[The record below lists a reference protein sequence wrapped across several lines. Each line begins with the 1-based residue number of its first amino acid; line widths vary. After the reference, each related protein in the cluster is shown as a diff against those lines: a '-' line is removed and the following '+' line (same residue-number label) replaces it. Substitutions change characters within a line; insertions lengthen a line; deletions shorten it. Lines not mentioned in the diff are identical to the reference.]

1 MIDENQFT
9 YVQNGSG
16 GKKTTPYRC
25 SIRSC
30 QATLQT
36 RKSTGNLVGEVLPAH
51 NHGNQLLRKL
61 AQDTEKTIIDRFSA
75 AEGVKP
81 STVLQEISNTM
92 LGSNFP
98 GQIASASSAG
108 AIRMK
113 LYRQHQNINP
123 RPKLPSTF
131 EEYMATDIPDKFT
144 QTADGREFLVCKEWI
159 SEDEPLVVFLSDW
172 GAEILKTHSTW
183 CFDGTFSSAPR
194 PFKQVKSSLD
204 DALNSPKNV
213 FSLSSQDESIV
224 CNMK

>member
-1 MIDENQFT
+1 MQHKVMPCHSSDSEV
-9 YVQNGSG
+9 YRKSG
-16 GKKTTPYRC
+16 G
-25 SIRSC
+25 RSSSRP
-30 QATLQT
+30 Q
-36 RKSTGNLVGEVLPAH
+36 SS
-51 NHGNQLLRKL
+51 
-61 AQDTEKTIIDRFSA
+61 EKTIIDPYSA
-75 AEGVKP
+75 VEGVKP

-183 CFDGTFSSAPR
+183 CFDGTFSSAPI
-194 PFKQVKSSLD
+194 PFKQVKSFLFIKYLNDRLKFKSLQQVI
-204 DALNSPKNV
+204 KT
-213 FSLSSQDESIV
+213 
-224 CNMK
+224 